1 MSTVPI
7 VTLNN
12 GVKMPAIGLGCFS
25 GRTVE
30 EQASCEPWVLQALKN
45 GYRHLDTA
53 YGYHTEK
60 YVGNAI
66 RSSGIPREE
75 IFVTTKLPSDH
86 HARVAASLE
95 ESLERAGLTYFD
107 LYLIHWPMAFN
118 YRRTRTADG
127 SKRTD
132 GKPDLDEE
140 TTFSKTW
147 ADMEKLVGTG
157 KVRAIGISNFSI
169 QNLDILLKDAK
180 IIPAVNQVE
189 LHPLLTQEDLV
200 EYCKSRGIMLTAY
213 SPTGFAKTREHPVV
227 NEIAKKH
234 GASPAQIS
242 LAFHMKRGYTACPKS
257 TNSER
262 QKENINL
269 PTLDDEDMK
278 VLFSIDENRHL
289 CNYGPPPLVSGW
301 TYEQLGWTPPKA

>member
-12 GVKMPAIGLGCFS
+12 GVKLPAIGLGCWS
-25 GRTVE
+25 GTTPE
-30 EQASCEPWVLQALKN
+30 EQAKSEPWILTALQN

-53 YGYHTEK
+53 YGYGTEK

-75 IFVTTKLPSDH
+75 IFVTTKLPSNH
-86 HARVAASLE
+86 HARVAESLE
-95 ESLERAGLTYFD
+95 ESLKRAGLDYFD
-107 LYLIHWPMAFN
+107 LYLMHWPMAFH
-118 YRRTRTADG
+118 YRPDG
-127 SKRTD
+127 YKRPD

-169 QNLDILLKDAK
+169 QNLEILLKDAK
-180 IIPAVNQVE
+180 IVPAMNQVE
-189 LHPLLTQEDLV
+189 LHPLLRQEDLV
-200 EYCKSRGIMLTAY
+200 QYCKGKGIMLTAY
-213 SPTGFAKTREHPVV
+213 SPTGYAQVREHPVV
-227 NEIAKKH
+227 VKIAEKH
-234 GASPAQIS
+234 KASPAQIA
-242 LAFHMKRGYTACPKS
+242 LAWHVQRGYAACPKS

-269 PTLDDEDMK
+269 PTLDAEDIEK
-278 VLFSIDENRHL
+278 LNSIDENRHL
-289 CNYGPPPLVSGW
+289 CNYGPGPLVSGW
-301 TYEQLGWTPPKA
+301 TYEQLGWTPPKV